1 MIFFS
6 SHIPIL
12 LEVPHEKSLMKKKN
26 RNNIIIHLKIKMAI
40 FISHLQEK
48 ITLIVNTIKVIN
60 INKKKQLNN
69 IMFMNIFFLNI

>member
-1 MIFFS
+1 
-6 SHIPIL
+6 
-12 LEVPHEKSLMKKKN
+12 
-26 RNNIIIHLKIKMAI
+26 MAI